1 MKKNVLRTLA
11 AVLALTMLFSLAACG
26 DDKGSG
32 SSTPSSSESSSAADD
47 SSSESSTEES
57 SSEAE
62 DSSEESSAASTGAAD
77 GVFPTVKAFLEDP
90 TTKAQLD
97 ASIEQM
103 LGGDDSMDVSLD
115 GTEDTL
121 IYMFKFSDEALEG
134 ADESTL
140 KATLDEGLNE
150 ATFVSTF
157 ENIAGTV
164 AQVVEADSVK
174 VKVVYAKADG
184 TEIASKE
191 YTGK

>member
-11 AVLALTMLFSLAACG
+11 TVLALTMLFSLAACG

-32 SSTPSSSESSSAADD
+32 SSTPSSSETSSAADD

-103 LGGDDSMDVSLD
+103 LDR
-115 GTEDTL
+115 
-121 IYMFKFSDEALEG
+121 K
-134 ADESTL
+134 STR
-140 KATLDEGLNE
+140 LNSSH
-150 ATFVSTF
+150 T
-157 ENIAGTV
+157 
-164 AQVVEADSVK
+164 
-174 VKVVYAKADG
+174 
-184 TEIASKE
+184 
-191 YTGK
+191 

>member
-1 MKKNVLRTLA
+1 MKKNVLRVLA
-11 AVLALTMLFSLAACG
+11 AVLALTMVFSLAACG
-26 DDKGSG
+26 NDDKGSG
-32 SSTPSSSESSSAADD
+32 SSAPSSSEQ
-47 SSSESSTEES
+47 SSSEASSSEASTEES
-57 SSEAE
+57 SSQA
-62 DSSEESSAASTGAAD
+62 EESSEASTGAAD

-103 LGGDDSMDVSLD
+103 VGDDDTMDVSLD

-121 IYMFKFSDEALEG
+121 IYMFKFSDEAM
-134 ADESTL
+134 AATDESTL
-140 KATLDEGLNE
+140 KTALEAGLSE
-150 ATFVSTF
+150 ESFVSTF